1 MDFKYEPG
9 RILLPVWCRMQH
21 KEMDGIIA
29 GQQSGTKCGTRK
41 KYDKKLDKTRYQ
53 CIIQNANEL
62 QMHVNC
68 KNE

>member
-29 GQQSGTKCGTRK
+29 GQQYGINAALARK
-41 KYDKKLDKTRYQ
+41 
-53 CIIQNANEL
+53 
-62 QMHVNC
+62 
-68 KNE
+68 